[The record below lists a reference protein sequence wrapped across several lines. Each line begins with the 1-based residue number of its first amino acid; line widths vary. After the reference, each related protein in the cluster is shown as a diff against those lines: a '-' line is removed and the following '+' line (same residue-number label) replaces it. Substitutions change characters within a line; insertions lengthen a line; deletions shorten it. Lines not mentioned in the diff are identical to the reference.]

1 MNTTSL
7 TLLERLKQQH
17 DDAAWSRLVELY
29 TPMLFHW
36 SRRTGLTE
44 TESEDLVQDVF
55 LALLAKLSSFDRQQE
70 GSFRK
75 WLKVVTVNKC
85 RERFRRR
92 QFPVASGHGDFD
104 PLNAVADPTTIPRQR
119 IAGSPVSRSVLDNN
133 VNARPSE
140 SLHENRETSG
150 IVPEVAAAE
159 DRSPPE

>member
-104 PLNAVADPTTIPRQR
+104 PLNAVADPTTLAEFWEDDYRQLLVQR
-119 IAGSPVSRSVLDNN
+119 AMQIMQTDFSPIVWQACRRLSR
-133 VNARPSE
+133 RPSC
-140 SLHENRETSG
+140 SHVR
-150 IVPEVAAAE
+150 
-159 DRSPPE
+159 R